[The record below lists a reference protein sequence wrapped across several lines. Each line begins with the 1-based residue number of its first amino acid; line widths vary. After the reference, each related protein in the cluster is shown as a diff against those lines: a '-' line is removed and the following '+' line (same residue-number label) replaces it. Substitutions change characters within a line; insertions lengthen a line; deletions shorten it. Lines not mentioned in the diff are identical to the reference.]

1 MEKLQV
7 HDLYINDLEIEKF
20 AGMIKDNNRCYKF
33 YWLESLL
40 TLLAAG
46 KKKITFLEAVTE
58 MIILSWYT
66 VTYYHLS
73 MGSNLSGLQQE
84 DALEKAIKTLQS
96 VAGLDENAESEIIRK
111 AIQDNIHDKTLKKA
125 LSDLTKHVP
134 YRALNSFGTDLT
146 GNDKRWDSK
155 EQIISYFNELNKKT
169 PLPYYFGS
177 GMGLD
182 RSIIWN
188 DSWANMV
195 MDNLGIIKD
204 WIKYN
209 KIMYLQKRNPG
220 VPGIVYKLDRAK
232 VRKLNEVRNL
242 WKLIMEN
249 HIVIDIYDPETIL
262 NGSEYDV
269 DHYIPWS
276 YVAADELWNLCPVDS
291 SLNRQKSNSLPNWE
305 RCFSAFAGNQLL
317 IRNGISENVKIL
329 KAFDKCR
336 KDNLN
341 ALWCQSLYNT
351 QSDEEFINAL
361 EENLYPI
368 YKSAMAQGFSIWAGP
383 TF

>member
-125 LSDLTKHVP
+125 FKFP
-134 YRALNSFGTDLT
+134 PFNSC
-146 GNDKRWDSK
+146 
-155 EQIISYFNELNKKT
+155 
-169 PLPYYFGS
+169 
-177 GMGLD
+177 
-182 RSIIWN
+182 
-188 DSWANMV
+188 V
-195 MDNLGIIKD
+195 
-204 WIKYN
+204 
-209 KIMYLQKRNPG
+209 
-220 VPGIVYKLDRAK
+220 
-232 VRKLNEVRNL
+232 
-242 WKLIMEN
+242 
-249 HIVIDIYDPETIL
+249 
-262 NGSEYDV
+262 
-269 DHYIPWS
+269 WS
-276 YVAADELWNLCPVDS
+276 
-291 SLNRQKSNSLPNWE
+291 
-305 RCFSAFAGNQLL
+305 
-317 IRNGISENVKIL
+317 
-329 KAFDKCR
+329 
-336 KDNLN
+336 
-341 ALWCQSLYNT
+341 
-351 QSDEEFINAL
+351 
-361 EENLYPI
+361 
-368 YKSAMAQGFSIWAGP
+368 P
-383 TF
+383 TV